1 MPRINLTIEEHEAIR
16 PVLEAHRQAAALRAE
31 RIRTLLAVR
40 QAMETAINGSIYL
53 SRDEILDV
61 LSNVESS
68 L

>member
-16 PVLEAHRQAAALRAE
+16 PVLEAHRMAQSLKAE

-40 QAMETAINGSIYL
+40 QYFECYHEAESWTTEKVLNIL
-53 SRDEILDV
+53 SE
-61 LSNVESS
+61 VESS